1 MTDKNKKTSKQIVK
15 GELIDLYDEFT
26 NLNEACC
33 FLLDTGSI
41 MRINNQLF
49 NETSVDGY
57 RQCSESLKERMAEFK
72 ARLKS
77 SYENSAVIE

>member
-1 MTDKNKKTSKQIVK
+1 MTDKNISKQVVK
-15 GELIDLYDEFT
+15 DKLIELYDEFT

-49 NETSVDGY
+49 SETSVDGY
-57 RQCSESLKERMAEFK
+57 SF
-72 ARLKS
+72 
-77 SYENSAVIE
+77 NNT

>member
-1 MTDKNKKTSKQIVK
+1 MVK
-15 GELIDLYDEFT
+15 EELIELYDEFT

-49 NETSVDGY
+49 SETSVDGY
-57 RQCSESLKERMAEFK
+57 RQCSEALKERLAKFK
-72 ARLKS
+72 DRLKS
-77 SYENSAVIE
+77 AYENSAVIE